1 MSSYFTQGL
10 GCGPQET
17 FRNCADIRIVRTSAE
32 LPATDN
38 PRAIM
43 RRDPSSKSGLSPLIV
58 RSQVCVATE
67 AWSIYQGMSDWCQLN
82 CLRYPPNCPR

>member
-1 MSSYFTQGL
+1 MFLFPRQGL

-17 FRNCADIRIVRTSAE
+17 FRNCADIRIVRSSAQ

-43 RRDPSSKSGLSPLIV
+43 RYDPTSKSGRSPLVV
-58 RSQVCVATE
+58 RSQVTSQNILPLMATFCNPGVCG
-67 AWSIYQGMSDWCQLN
+67 YRGVVHL
-82 CLRYPPNCPR
+82 PGHV